1 MKTERNLEQ
10 ETKIEQFLSF
20 YYSFREWDK
29 TGNTIG
35 AVAIDVIMV
44 GLMGIPVQNFLQNGF
59 DKEDFFLIS
68 IFFLMNIVAFL
79 LYMKSYN
86 CFQENQQLCA
96 FYDKLKYLPIDKKV
110 LRNIKVR
117 YMLRFESKVFL
128 AALAMQLLFAA
139 ILYHCISWEN
149 IVYVVVVVFVLPVLL
164 EIWDIWSKDRV

>member
-1 MKTERNLEQ
+1 MKTGRNLEQ
-10 ETKIEQFLSF
+10 ETKISQFFTQYHSI
-20 YYSFREWDK
+20 RDWNK
-29 TGNTIG
+29 AGNTIG

-164 EIWDIWSKDRV
+164 GIWDIWSRDRI